1 VWGAVRSKLLL
12 GLPSF
17 SWTLVFFLVP
27 IGLLLAYSFGQIDII
42 TFKVQWGWTFGN
54 YGDVFDP
61 LYLKTIG
68 RSLLLALAGTVGALI
83 LGFPMAYYISLQ
95 SGRRQLVLLLAVMV
109 PFWTSFLVR
118 TYAMTNLLAKGGPV
132 DTVWGWLGGDPL
144 NVLYTPWAVG
154 LGILY
159 SYLPL
164 MILPLYAAIE
174 RLPRD
179 LGEAAQDLGAS
190 RVRQFFTVTLPLTR
204 TGVAAGCIFVF
215 VPSLGNF
222 LVPDLLGGGRRQMV
236 GNLIQVQFLK
246 ARDWPFGATLALA
259 VILLMAVVL
268 VIQARLASRDRL
280 AEEVCADA
288 A

>member
-1 VWGAVRSKLLL
+1 VWGAVRSKFLL

-42 TFKVQWGWTFGN
+42 TFKVQWGWTLGN

-61 LYLKTIG
+61 LYLRTIG
-68 RSLLLALAGTVGALI
+68 RSLLLALAGTIAALI

-95 SGRRQLVLLLAVMV
+95 SGRRQLLLLLAVMV

-118 TYAMTNLLAKGGPV
+118 TYAMTNILAKGGPV

-164 MILPLYAAIE
+164 MILPLYVALE
-174 RLPRD
+174 RIDPAVR
-179 LGEAAQDLGAS
+179 EAAADLGAS
-190 RVRQFFTVTLPLTR
+190 GWRTLRRVVIPLAR
-204 TGVAAGCIFVF
+204 PGIVAGCILVG
-215 VPSLGNF
+215 VPATGEYV
-222 LVPDLLGGGRRQMV
+222 VPVILGGGKTLMYGNVVAEQFQTV
-236 GNLIQVQFLK
+236 GNY
-246 ARDWPFGATLALA
+246 PFGAALS
-259 VILLMAVVL
+259 ITLMAALTVVVL
-268 VIQARLASRDRL
+268 VLRRGASRG
-280 AEEVCADA
+280 EVAM
-288 A
+288 

>member
-1 VWGAVRSKLLL
+1 VWGALRSKLLL

-27 IGLLLAYSFGQIDII
+27 IGFLLAYSFGQIDII
-42 TFKVQWGWTFGN
+42 SFKVHWGWTLGN

-61 LYLKTIG
+61 LYLRTIG

-95 SGRRQLVLLLAVMV
+95 SGRRQLLLLLAVMV

-164 MILPLYAAIE
+164 MILPLYVALE
-174 RLPRD
+174 RIDPAVR
-179 LGEAAQDLGAS
+179 EAAADLGATGWRTLR
-190 RVRQFFTVTLPLTR
+190 RVVIPLAR
-204 TGVAAGCIFVF
+204 PGILAGCILVG
-215 VPSLGNF
+215 VPATGEYV
-222 LVPDLLGGGRRQMV
+222 VPVILGGGKTLMYGNVVAEQFQTV
-236 GNLIQVQFLK
+236 GNY
-246 ARDWPFGATLALA
+246 PFGAALS
-259 VILLMAVVL
+259 ITLMAALTIVVL
-268 VIQARLASRDRL
+268 VLRRGASRG
-280 AEEVCADA
+280 EVAM
-288 A
+288 

>member
-164 MILPLYAAIE
+164 MILPLYVALE
-174 RLPRD
+174 RIDPAVR
-179 LGEAAQDLGAS
+179 EAAADLGAS
-190 RVRQFFTVTLPLTR
+190 GWRTLRRVVIPLAR
-204 TGVAAGCIFVF
+204 PGILAGCILVG
-215 VPSLGNF
+215 VPATGEYV
-222 LVPDLLGGGRRQMV
+222 VPVILGGGKTLMYGNVVAEQFQTV
-236 GNLIQVQFLK
+236 GNY
-246 ARDWPFGATLALA
+246 PFGAALS
-259 VILLMAVVL
+259 ITLMAALTVVVL
-268 VIQARLASRDRL
+268 VLRRGASRG
-280 AEEVCADA
+280 EVAM
-288 A
+288 